1 MPEGTL
7 TCPVCS
13 ALVFR
18 EELEQASAR
27 AAELTATGNY
37 AAARDTWRTALQYL
51 PIGSRQYQLIGEK
64 IHDLN
69 QKAPE
74 SKKEKAV
81 VQEGGFKNK
90 FGFFIVI
97 GLFFW
102 KFKII
107 IAFVLTKGKL
117 LLLGLTKASTFFSIF
132 LSLGVYWSLFGWPLA
147 AGLLFCIY
155 LHEMGHVF
163 ELTRLGIKASAPM
176 FIPGFGA
183 FVRLHENPANPVE
196 NARVGLG
203 GPVWGLIATGLCF
216 GAFELS
222 GTPVLGALA
231 RLSAWINL
239 FNLLPFWQLD
249 GNRGLAALT
258 KMQRLALAGATLF
271 AFVLTHEGLLVL
283 IAILIVFRAFGKDA
297 PVSGDKTTLYKFA
310 VLLVALALL
319 SAIEVKTSGVLV
331 LPGKE
336 RPDTGTGIG
345 ASSL

>member
-1 MPEGTL
+1 MPDGTL

-18 EELEQASAR
+18 DELEQASAR
-27 AAELTATGNY
+27 AAELTATGNF
-37 AAARDTWRTALQYL
+37 AAARDTWRAALQYL

-64 IHDLN
+64 IQDLN
-69 QKAPE
+69 QKVPE
-74 SKKEKAV
+74 SQKEKPLA
-81 VQEGGFKNK
+81 QDGDMKKK
-90 FGFFIVI
+90 FVFFIVI

-102 KFKII
+102 KFKVI

-132 LSLGVYWSLFGWPLA
+132 LSLGLYWSLFGWPLA

-176 FIPGFGA
+176 FIPGLGA
-183 FVRLHENPANPVE
+183 YVRLHENPANPVE

-203 GPVWGLIATGLCF
+203 GPVWGLIATAFCF

-222 GTPVLGALA
+222 GTPILGALT

-258 KMQRLALAGATLF
+258 KMQRLVLAGVTLL

-283 IAILIVFRAFGKDA
+283 IAILIAFRAFGKDA
-297 PVSGDKTTLYKFA
+297 PANGDKTTLYKFA

-319 SAIEVKTSGVLV
+319 SAVEVKTL
-331 LPGKE
+331 
-336 RPDTGTGIG
+336 G
-345 ASSL
+345 ASPIPGR

>member
-1 MPEGTL
+1 MPDGAL

-18 EELEQASAR
+18 AELEQASAR
-27 AAELTATGNY
+27 AAELAATGNF
-37 AAARDTWRTALQYL
+37 AAARDTWRSALQYL
-51 PIGSRQYQLIGEK
+51 PMGSRQYQLIGEK

-69 QKAPE
+69 QKVPE
-74 SKKEKAV
+74 AQKEKPAA
-81 VQEGGFKNK
+81 QEGGIKKK

-176 FIPGFGA
+176 FVPGLGA
-183 FVRLHENPANPVE
+183 YVRLHENPANPVE

-203 GPVWGLIATGLCF
+203 GPVWGLIATALCF

-222 GTPVLGALA
+222 GAPILGALT

-258 KMQRLALAGATLF
+258 KMQRLALAGVTLV

-283 IAILIVFRAFGKDA
+283 ITIMIAFRAFGKDA
-297 PVSGDKTTLYKFA
+297 AVNGDKATLYKFA

-319 SAIEVKTSGVLV
+319 SAVEVKTAGTSPI
-331 LPGKE
+331 PG
-336 RPDTGTGIG
+336 R
-345 ASSL
+345 